1 MYIADESV
9 VISLDDLRYV
19 AREDGNE
26 ILKLCYP
33 EKTHALEFY
42 TAEDR
47 DAMFDFLVKR
57 LVMDDR
63 FIVPMPGKAE
73 QIDKEKIG
81 YLIEKALMAAYEN
94 GEASAR
100 FADCKGLGKHK
111 EYPNAQTTARKCSA
125 AVEEL
130 YKALGTERE
139 YLQKEVKE

>member
-81 YLIEKALMAAYEN
+81 HLLEHALHVAFKHGAVN
-94 GEASAR
+94 SKSISSAM
-100 FADCKGLGKHK
+100 
-111 EYPNAQTTARKCSA
+111 S
-125 AVEEL
+125 
-130 YKALGTERE
+130 ALGEYSTEPPPWVRDSDAISDLCE
-139 YLQKEVKE
+139 YLGIERIYLQE